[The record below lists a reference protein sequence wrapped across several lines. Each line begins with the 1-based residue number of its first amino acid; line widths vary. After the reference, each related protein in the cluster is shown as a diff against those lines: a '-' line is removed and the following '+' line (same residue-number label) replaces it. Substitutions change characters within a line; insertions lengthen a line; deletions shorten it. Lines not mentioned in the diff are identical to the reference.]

1 METIQVRTRSRQ
13 EFVDITREVREKVRK
28 MGWQDGAL
36 FIFVPHT
43 TAGIFINEHADP
55 DVAEDVLALA
65 GRIVPDQFP
74 YRHSEGNSPAHVK
87 SVLFN
92 NSLYVILEKGDL
104 VLGTWQGIFFAE
116 FDGPRNREVYLK
128 FISGGGQG

>member
-1 METIQVRTRSRQ
+1 METIQVRTKEKQ
-13 EFVDITREVREKVRK
+13 DFPEITGAVREKVRNR
-28 MGWQDGAL
+28 GWQDGVL

-55 DVAEDVLALA
+55 DVVKDISALA
-65 GRIVPDQFP
+65 DRIIPEEFP
-74 YRHSEGNSPAHVK
+74 CRHTEGNSPAHAK

-92 NSLYVILEKGDL
+92 NSLYVIIEKGDL
-104 VLGTWQGIFFAE
+104 VLGTWQGIFLAE

-128 FISGGGQG
+128 FMTDGG

>member
-1 METIQVRTRSRQ
+1 METIEVKTGSKQ
-13 EFVDITREVREKVRK
+13 EFVEITGEVRKKVRSK
-28 MGWQDGAL
+28 GWQDGVL

-55 DVAEDVLALA
+55 DVANDISALA
-65 GRIVPDQFP
+65 NQIVPDRFP
-74 YRHSEGNSPAHVK
+74 YRHGEGNSPAHAK

-92 NSLYVILEKGDL
+92 NSLYAIVEKGDL
-104 VLGTWQGIFFAE
+104 ILGIWQGIFFAE

-128 FISGGGQG
+128 FIAGGG

>member
-13 EFVDITREVREKVRK
+13 EFTEITRQVREKVQNK
-28 MGWQDGAL
+28 GWQDGVL

-55 DVAEDVLALA
+55 DVADDISALA
-65 GRIVPDQFP
+65 NQVVPDRFP
-74 YRHSEGNSPAHVK
+74 YRHGEGNSPAHVK

-92 NSLYVILEKGDL
+92 GSLYVIVEKGDL

-116 FDGPRNREVYLK
+116 FDGPRNRQVYLK
-128 FISGGGQG
+128 FVSGRE

>member
-1 METIQVRTRSRQ
+1 MEILRVRTKGRQ
-13 EFVDITREVREKVRK
+13 EFAEITGEVRGIIRNK
-28 MGWQDGAL
+28 GWQDGVL

-55 DVAEDVLALA
+55 DVAEDISALA
-65 GRIVPDQFP
+65 NQVVPDQFP
-74 YRHSEGNSPAHVK
+74 CRHAEGNSPAHAK

-92 NSLYVILEKGDL
+92 NSLYVIVEKGDL
-104 VLGTWQGIFFAE
+104 ILGTWQGIFLAE

-128 FISGGGQG
+128 FIVGGG

>member
-1 METIQVRTRSRQ
+1 METIRVSTKSRQ
-13 EFVDITREVREKVRK
+13 EFAEITRQIREKIWSK
-28 MGWQDGAL
+28 SWQDGVL

-74 YRHSEGNSPAHVK
+74 YRHAEGNSPAHAR
-87 SVLFN
+87 SILFN
-92 NSLYVILEKGDL
+92 NSLYVIIEKGDL

-116 FDGPRNREVYLK
+116 FDGPRSREVYLK
-128 FISGGGQG
+128 FISGG